1 MRGNR
6 KRERTMAWVANSTAM
21 SGGRSGRIQR
31 FFAVIDARGEAEIA
45 LCLRRRPAQP
55 IGAWS

>member
-1 MRGNR
+1 
-6 KRERTMAWVANSTAM
+6 MAWVANSTAM